1 MTNLSL
7 ETPAAAAVPQ
17 MQPTEHPDKPQAH
30 HHAQEPAS
38 KTPGLPF
45 DVLRQPRND
54 GGRKRRW
61 TNDDEG
67 APCSPLGRLG
77 RRRRRG
83 LHDRGVPAFRRRAP
97 LRDPCGAADLRE
109 VMNSDFL
116 CRTARLTRVRSRNL
130 KTTTA
135 QASPTCAV
143 SCADVLGRRL
153 GGPALGPRLRP
164 RRSVGAVQPRFAA
177 PSSKAPRPSSPPPSS
192 PSSSSSSFA
201 LHPVTVSTRS
211 FKENTVMKKADTGK
225 AR

>member
-54 GGRKRRW
+54 GGRKRRR

-116 CRTARLTRVRSRNL
+116 CRTARLTRSDPETSKRRRRRPLRPAPFRVR
-130 KTTTA
+130 
-135 QASPTCAV
+135 TCWGDAW
-143 SCADVLGRRL
+143 
-153 GGPALGPRLRP
+153 GPALGPRLRP
-164 RRSVGAVQPRFAA
+164 RRPVGAVQPRFAA

-211 FKENTVMKKADTGK
+211 FKEKTAMKKADTGK

>member
-54 GGRKRRW
+54 GGRKRRR

-77 RRRRRG
+77 RRRRRASRSRSTCLSTKSASPGSLRSCRSSRSDEFG
-83 LHDRGVPAFRRRAP
+83 LSLPDGPA
-97 LRDPCGAADLRE
+97 DPGPIPKPQNDDGAGLSDLRRF
-109 VMNSDFL
+109 V
-116 CRTARLTRVRSRNL
+116 CGRVG
-130 KTTTA
+130 KT
-135 QASPTCAV
+135 
-143 SCADVLGRRL
+143 L

-211 FKENTVMKKADTGK
+211 FKEKTVMKKADTGK